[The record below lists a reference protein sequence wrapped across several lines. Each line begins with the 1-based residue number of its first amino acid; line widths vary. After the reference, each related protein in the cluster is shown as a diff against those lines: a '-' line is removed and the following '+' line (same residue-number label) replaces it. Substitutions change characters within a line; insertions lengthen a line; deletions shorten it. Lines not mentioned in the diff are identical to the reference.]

1 MKDIIINK
9 FMTLM
14 SALKLMD
21 AIERKLL
28 IVCDGALFIGV
39 LSIGD
44 IQRAI
49 INKISLDEPV
59 EHYMRKDFIYAKTGD
74 SIEDIKY
81 VMKRERIECMPIV
94 DENGLLERVLEWDE
108 IFSESPAADNVL
120 NLPVVIMAG
129 GKGERLKPL
138 TNFFPK
144 PLIPVSQKT
153 IIEEIMDR
161 FVSFSCNRFFLSV
174 NYKAELISEYFNNLS
189 NENYHISYIKED
201 TPSGTAGSLALLKGQ
216 IYTTF
221 FVSNCDILV
230 EADLAS
236 LVKYHKDN
244 NNAATMVSAVKDY
257 SIPYGILETSSNG
270 ELTEIKEKPE
280 IVYQVN
286 AGLYVLEPIVF
297 DYIKENEFLN
307 ITDLM
312 LKLKENGM
320 TVGVFPVSEKSWK
333 DMGNWSEYLKMI
345 NQTG

>member
-1 MKDIIINK
+1 
-9 FMTLM
+9 M

>member
-1 MKDIIINK
+1 
-9 FMTLM
+9 
-14 SALKLMD
+14 
-21 AIERKLL
+21 
-28 IVCDGALFIGV
+28 
-39 LSIGD
+39 
-44 IQRAI
+44 
-49 INKISLDEPV
+49 
-59 EHYMRKDFIYAKTGD
+59 
-74 SIEDIKY
+74 
-81 VMKRERIECMPIV
+81 MKRERIECMPIV

-320 TVGVFPVSEKSWK
+320 MVGVFPVSEKSWK

>member
-1 MKDIIINK
+1 
-9 FMTLM
+9 MTLM
-14 SALKLMD
+14 NALKLMD

-81 VMKRERIECMPIV
+81 IMKRERIECMPIV
-94 DENGLLERVLEWDE
+94 DENGLLERVLEWNE
-108 IFSESPAADNVL
+108 IFSESPVADNVL

-161 FVSFSCNRFFLSV
+161 FVSFSCNRFYLSV

-280 IVYQVN
+280 VVYQVN

>member
-1 MKDIIINK
+1 
-9 FMTLM
+9 M

-320 TVGVFPVSEKSWK
+320 MVGVFPVSEKSWK

>member
-14 SALKLMD
+14 NALKLMD

-81 VMKRERIECMPIV
+81 IMKRERIECMPIV
-94 DENGLLERVLEWDE
+94 DENGLLKRVLEWDE

-161 FVSFSCNRFFLSV
+161 FVSFSCNRFYLSV

>member
-1 MKDIIINK
+1 MN
-9 FMTLM
+9 
-14 SALKLMD
+14 ALKLMD

-81 VMKRERIECMPIV
+81 IMKRERIECMPIV
-94 DENGLLERVLEWDE
+94 DENGLLERVLEWNE
-108 IFSESPAADNVL
+108 IFSESPVADNVL

-161 FVSFSCNRFFLSV
+161 FVSFSCNRFYLSV

-280 IVYQVN
+280 VVYQVN

>member
-1 MKDIIINK
+1 MN
-9 FMTLM
+9 
-14 SALKLMD
+14 ALKLMD

-81 VMKRERIECMPIV
+81 IMKRERIECMPIV
-94 DENGLLERVLEWDE
+94 DENGLLKRVLEWDE

-161 FVSFSCNRFFLSV
+161 FVSFSCNRFYLSV

>member
-1 MKDIIINK
+1 MN
-9 FMTLM
+9 
-14 SALKLMD
+14 ALKLMD

-49 INKISLDEPV
+49 INKISLEEPV

-81 VMKRERIECMPIV
+81 IMKRERIECMPIV
-94 DENGLLERVLEWDE
+94 DENGLLERVLEWNE
-108 IFSESPAADNVL
+108 IFSESPVADNVL

-161 FVSFSCNRFFLSV
+161 FVSFSCNRFYLSV

-345 NQTG
+345 NQDH